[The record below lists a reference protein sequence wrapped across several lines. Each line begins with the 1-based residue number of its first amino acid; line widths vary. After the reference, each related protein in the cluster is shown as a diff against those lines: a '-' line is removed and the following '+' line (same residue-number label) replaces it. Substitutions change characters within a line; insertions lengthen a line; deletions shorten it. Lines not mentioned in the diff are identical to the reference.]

1 MWIYILVSRL
11 KGECKRTLNAF
22 ESQATSGISSCSSSS
37 SMFKDLLIS
46 LSSVSNSF
54 ISRFSSESWS
64 SPSTLGS
71 LSAHSIFLPP
81 LPLPLA
87 PRPLLPAR
95 PPRPRALPRPLP
107 RFISLFF
114 SLWSWNLW
122 CFQADTLEQPLARL
136 PAPVQWTDT
145 CIYVWHVCWFVHM
158 NQTNFVHALYW
169 GTLTRSSSEFDLC
182 ISYLRHISSAR
193 SSSSL
198 GIFFGMEIH
207 GSMSWRQG
215 FTNLHHTHR
224 SHNLIPRRKKYIR
237 VFKPGM
243 I

>member
-114 SLWSWNLW
+114 FSMVLESLFPGWHPRAASRKTACTCPMNGHMYICVARVLVRAYESNKFCACTILGYLDKILIRIWPLYLILAAYLFCPFLQLFGNIFRHGNPWLHV
-122 CFQADTLEQPLARL
+122 LEARFY
-136 PAPVQWTDT
+136 Q
-145 CIYVWHVCWFVHM
+145 
-158 NQTNFVHALYW
+158 
-169 GTLTRSSSEFDLC
+169 LTSHPS
-182 ISYLRHISSAR
+182 ISQFNS
-193 SSSSL
+193 
-198 GIFFGMEIH
+198 
-207 GSMSWRQG
+207 
-215 FTNLHHTHR
+215 
-224 SHNLIPRRKKYIR
+224 
-237 VFKPGM
+237 
-243 I
+243 